1 MVHDDIADLH
11 RFNDL
16 RRARRRRHQ
25 LSDRQVLRVPQ
36 FIFLGF
42 ISRDTVIAAAT
53 GWTFLLAT
61 VTFVQMF
68 GITLFTAMSLGAVNI
83 TIKISKSA

>member
-1 MVHDDIADLH
+1 MMTSLICTVLTISAVPGDADTNYRIA
-11 RFNDL
+11 RSFVYRN
-16 RRARRRRHQ
+16 
-25 LSDRQVLRVPQ
+25 